1 MARPSV
7 SRFHVKDEQL
17 LALLSDLGI
26 EEPTE
31 IQEAAIPEIMKGGDV
46 LVIAPTGI
54 GKTEAAIL
62 PIIERIKLDKPK
74 GIACLYITPL
84 RALNRDMMKR
94 LLEFGKRLDVTIGVR
109 HGDTPQSERLKQS
122 KSPPQILITTPET
135 FQILFLGT
143 RLRSYLKNVRW
154 VVIDEIHELAEDE
167 RGAQLAVGLERLAAF
182 AGNFQRIGLSA
193 TVGDPEI
200 IGRYLGGTAR
210 EVKVVRVKTVKE
222 IDLAVESPR
231 PSKEDAKQ
239 AVVLHTDDKHIA
251 CMRRARELIEQH
263 RSTLFFVNT
272 RDTAEALGVR
282 YHLWGEGFK
291 IGVHHGSLSKDV
303 RIHMEEDFKNETLK
317 ALICTSSLELGI
329 DVGSADFTLQFN
341 SPRQVT
347 RIIQR
352 VGRSGHRIGRKS
364 AGRVLS
370 TEFTQIA
377 ESTVICRRAMK
388 GELEHIRIRKCPL
401 TVLANQIAAMCM
413 TSGEIDQEFAFK
425 TVKRTLPFADLDRE
439 DFRRAVSG
447 LIETRMISVDGA
459 HMRKNARTMKYFY
472 DNISMIPDEKTYR
485 IREISTRNIIG
496 TLDESFVVASAEPY
510 STFVTRGRTWQ
521 VVEVKEDEVLVEEVR
536 ELAGTPSWL
545 GEEIPVP
552 FEVAQ
557 EVAAMRNLEDFSGYP
572 MAADAEKEFRDFLEK
587 QRDGLFHMPSSDD
600 VLIEK
605 GDKLL
610 VAHACFGTKVNE
622 TLSRL
627 IGSLVSAKLGESV
640 ALDSNPYA
648 IILKTPMN
656 IDPKEVER
664 VLRETDPEKLDSLM
678 RVILKSSSAL
688 KWQFLHVAKKFGAI
702 EKGADYHSVN
712 LSRIMDAFEGSVLMD
727 EAFDKAVFDQLD
739 IAGTS
744 EVLRGIRGGKITV
757 SFGKLSPLGTSLIGE
772 RKELMQPRTADR
784 TILMALKN
792 RLLEEQVILHCLK
805 CGTERR
811 SPVRSLPSKIS
822 CNACG
827 GVMLAVIRPYAK
839 DEAKAIG
846 KRHQTNEEKEAVK
859 RLYKTASLVMAHGR
873 KAVLALV
880 ARGVGPDTAARLLQR
895 YHLKEEEFLRDLLAA
910 EVLYARTKRFW
921 D

>member
-1 MARPSV
+1 V
-7 SRFHVKDEQL
+7 SRFHVKDKQL
-17 LALLSDLGI
+17 LELLSDLGI
-26 EEPTE
+26 DEPTE
-31 IQEAAIPEIMKGGDV
+31 IQEAAIPEIMKGGNV

-62 PIIERIKLDKPK
+62 PIIERIKLDCPK

-84 RALNRDMMKR
+84 RALNRDLMKR

-122 KSPPQILITTPET
+122 RSPPQILITTPET
-135 FQILFLGT
+135 FQILFLGS
-143 RLRSYLKNVRW
+143 RLRTYLKNVKW
-154 VVIDEIHELAEDE
+154 VVVDEIHELAEDE
-167 RGAQLAVGLERLAAF
+167 RGAQLAVGLERLSEF
-182 AGNFQRIGLSA
+182 AGKYQRIGLSA

-200 IGRYLGGTAR
+200 IAKFLGGASG
-210 EVKVVRVKTVKE
+210 EVKTVKVKTLKE
-222 IDLAVESPR
+222 LDLKVESPK
-231 PSKEDAKQ
+231 PTAEDGVQ
-239 AVVLHTDDKHIA
+239 AETLHTDDKHIA

-282 YHLWGEGFK
+282 YHLWDENFK

-303 RIHMEEDFKNETLK
+303 RVQMEEDFKSEELK

-329 DVGSADFTLQFN
+329 DVGSADFTIQFN

-352 VGRSGHRIGRKS
+352 AGRSGHRIGKRS
-364 AGRVLS
+364 VGRILA
-370 TEFTQIA
+370 TEFTEIA
-377 ESTVICRRAMK
+377 ESTVICRKAME
-388 GELEHIRIRKCPL
+388 GELEHIRIRESPL

-413 TSGEIDQEFAFK
+413 TSGEIDQESAFK
-425 TVKRTLPFADLDRE
+425 IVKRSQPFSNLDRD
-439 DFRRAVSG
+439 DFRRVVSG
-447 LIETRMISVDGA
+447 LIETRMVSIDGSRI
-459 HMRKNARTMKYFY
+459 RKNARTMKYFY
-472 DNISMIPDEKTYR
+472 DNISMIPDERTFR
-485 IREISTRNIIG
+485 IREISTRSIIG
-496 TLDESFVVASAEPY
+496 TLDESFVIASAEPY
-510 STFVTRGRTWQ
+510 STFVTRGRAWQ

-536 ELAGTPSWL
+536 ELAGTPSWI
-545 GEEIPVP
+545 GEEIPIP
-552 FEVAQ
+552 FAVAQ
-557 EVAAMRNLEDFSGYP
+557 EVGEMRTLGDLSAYP
-572 MAADAEKEFRDFLEK
+572 IAADAEEEFKGFLDK
-587 QRDGLFHMPSSDD
+587 QRDGKFPIPSSDNL
-600 VLIEK
+600 LIEK

-610 VAHACFGTKVNE
+610 VVHACFGTKIND

-627 IGSLVSAKLGESV
+627 VAILVSAKLGESIAV
-640 ALDSNPYA
+640 DANAYA
-648 IILKTPMN
+648 IILKTPRN

-664 VLRETDPEKLDSLM
+664 VLRETDPEKLESLM

-688 KWQFLHVAKKFGAI
+688 KWQFLHVAKKFGAV
-702 EKGADYHSVN
+702 EKGADYRSVN

-727 EAFDKAVFDQLD
+727 EAFDKTVFDELD
-739 IAGTS
+739 IAGSS
-744 EVLRGIRGGKITV
+744 EVLRMIRGGKISV
-757 SFGKLSPLGTSLIGE
+757 SYGKLSPLGASLIGE
-772 RKELMQPRTADR
+772 RRELMQPRTADR

-792 RLLEEQVILHCLK
+792 RLQEEQVILHCLR

-811 SPVRSLPSKIS
+811 SSVKNLQSKVT

-827 GVMLAVIRPYAK
+827 AVMIAVVRPYAK
-839 DEAKAIG
+839 DDTKAIG
-846 KRHQTNEEKEAVK
+846 KKHPTDDEKDVVK
-859 RLYKTASLVMAHGR
+859 KMYKTANLVMAHGK

-895 YHLKEEEFLRDLLAA
+895 YYLNEEDFLRDLLAA